1 VEYFLGRFSQGGRMP
16 RLTDRAMQCL
26 MVYDW
31 PGNIREMQNVLERSM
46 ILSEGDIIT
55 EGALPMELVKPGPD
69 SLADGPCHS
78 LQEMERRHILTV
90 LELAKG
96 SRTRAAEILGIGRK
110 TLYRK
115 LRRIEE

>member
-1 VEYFLGRFSQGGRMP
+1 MP
-16 RLTDRAMQCL
+16 RVTDRALQCL

-55 EGALPMELVKPGPD
+55 EGALPLELVAAGPE
-69 SLADGPCHS
+69 SSADGPFHT
-78 LQEMERRHILTV
+78 LQEMERQHILTV
-90 LELAKG
+90 LELVKG

-115 LRRIEE
+115 LKRLEESSINPINRR